1 MEQYLQELDKI
12 NELLVFTDKHPFQL
26 WNFFANNFS
35 FILLAILITGIITK
49 GLYEYS
55 DWDKTTFYII
65 LFDLSYIF
73 LICFSAFTIIFS
85 IIEQF
90 HTPVYDDFHVTKE
103 SYVDASNYLGNLSD
117 DEFLKLYDQSLRYE
131 LQDSQKEQYE
141 SSARIVKQYYE
152 NHRYNVYK
160 K

>member
-12 NELLVFTDKHPFQL
+12 NKLLVFTDKHPFQL
-26 WNFFANNFS
+26 WTFFANNFS

-49 GLYEYS
+49 CLYEYT

-65 LFDLSYIF
+65 LFGLAHIF
-73 LICFSAFTIIFS
+73 LLCFSVITIVFS
-85 IIEQF
+85 IIERF
-90 HTPVYDDFHVTKE
+90 HTPVYDEFHVTKE

-117 DEFLKLYDQSLRYE
+117 EDFLKLYDQSLRYE

-152 NHRYNVYK
+152 NHRYNIYK

>member
-12 NELLVFTDKHPFQL
+12 NELLVFTDKRPFQL

-55 DWDKTTFYII
+55 DWDKTTLYII
-65 LFDLSYIF
+65 LFGLSYIF
-73 LICFSAFTIIFS
+73 LICFSVFTIIFS
-85 IIEQF
+85 IIERF

>member
-12 NELLVFTDKHPFQL
+12 NELLVFTDKRPFQL

-35 FILLAILITGIITK
+35 FLLLAILITGIITK

-65 LFDLSYIF
+65 LFGLSYIF

-85 IIEQF
+85 IIERF

>member
-12 NELLVFTDKHPFQL
+12 NELLVFTDKRPFQL

-35 FILLAILITGIITK
+35 FIFFAILITGIITHC
-49 GLYEYS
+49 LYEYS
-55 DWDKTTFYII
+55 DWDKTAKYIVLFGTPYI
-65 LFDLSYIF
+65 LLLF
-73 LICFSAFTIIFS
+73 FS
-85 IIEQF
+85 IGTMVFSVIERF
-90 HTPVYDDFHVTKE
+90 HTPVYDEFHVTKE

-117 DEFLKLYDQSLRYE
+117 EDFLKLYDQSLRYE
-131 LQDSQKEQYE
+131 LQDNQKEQYE

-152 NHRYNVYK
+152 NHRYNIYK